1 MTDQQPTPPLEPA
14 STPGAPTSPAT
25 PTTPLPQATA
35 PYRVEPAV
43 PVPDDTVRP
52 DHRFG
57 REPAPT
63 PLVTVARGPR
73 LGTVL
78 LGLLALLVA
87 AWALVG
93 NLTDLDLE
101 PRTAGPV
108 AIGGVGLLLLVLG
121 LVGLVVSRRRR

>member
-1 MTDQQPTPPLEPA
+1 MNDHQPTR
-14 STPGAPTSPAT
+14 PGAPTQALGGA
-25 PTTPLPQATA
+25 TTPLPQAAA
-35 PYRVEPAV
+35 PYRVEPTA

-52 DHRFG
+52 DDGHTPDHRWG
-57 REPAPT
+57 RAPAPT
-63 PLVTVARGPR
+63 PLVTVSRGPR
-73 LGTVL
+73 AGTVL

-93 NLTDLDLE
+93 NLADVDLE

-108 AIGGVGLLLLVLG
+108 AIGGVGLLLLVVG

>member
-1 MTDQQPTPPLEPA
+1 MTDHQPTPPLQP
-14 STPGAPTSPAT
+14 SGTPGGA
-25 PTTPLPQATA
+25 TTPLPQATA
-35 PYRVEPAV
+35 PYRVEPAS

-52 DHRFG
+52 DGAGNEARPN
-57 REPAPT
+57 RAPAPT

-73 LGTVL
+73 LATVL

-93 NLTDLDLE
+93 NLSGVDLE